1 RPKSV
6 PRPNNRLSSAGEGV
20 FTVTP
25 EESQPLFYR
34 KMKFS
39 SGRLFFLQMALF
51 FNVSGMSP

>member
-25 EESQPLFYR
+25 EESQPLFSAFVIF
-34 KMKFS
+34 FS
-39 SGRLFFLQMALF
+39 KTRIFTKY
-51 FNVSGMSP
+51 